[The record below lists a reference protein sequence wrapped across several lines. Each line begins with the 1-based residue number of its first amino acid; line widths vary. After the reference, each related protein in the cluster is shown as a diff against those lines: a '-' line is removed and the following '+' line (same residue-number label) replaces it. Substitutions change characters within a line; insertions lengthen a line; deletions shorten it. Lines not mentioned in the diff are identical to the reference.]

1 MDGDIEDALRPAVS
15 PYQVDRLISEGG
27 EGGKASQNTEKQ
39 EQPDFVGP
47 PFPIFA
53 YASQKTYS
61 ETAENVYCHGTVGH
75 PVFVEKSLHA
85 GTDEIPQ
92 TGSDKSAGAYK

>member
-1 MDGDIEDALRPAVS
+1 MQSGDNQDNIAPLS
-15 PYQVDRLISEGG
+15 FLLLLNNLS
-27 EGGKASQNTEKQ
+27 
-39 EQPDFVGP
+39 F
-47 PFPIFA
+47 FPIFA

-61 ETAENVYCHGTVGH
+61 ETAEYVYCHGTVGH

-92 TGSDKSAGAYK
+92 TGSDKSAGTYK